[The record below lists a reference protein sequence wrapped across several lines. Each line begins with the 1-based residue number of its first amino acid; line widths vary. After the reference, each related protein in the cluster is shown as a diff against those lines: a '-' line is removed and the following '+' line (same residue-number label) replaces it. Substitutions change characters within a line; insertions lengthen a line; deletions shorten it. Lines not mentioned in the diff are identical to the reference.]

1 MKIDFVETYMPST
14 LELNIQDVQTT
25 RQQLS
30 NYMEVSF
37 PDIAHNPGTVL
48 GDLIVTPQSYVVTAL
63 QQGIENLVSDITLSN
78 VAQGTIFN
86 CDFVQDYIKNYGVD
100 TSLYYPSSGVL
111 RLVFSEDKT
120 YELDRSTQFRLGA
133 DIYSIYLPNNGNF
146 FCLSSTEVH
155 KDGVNA
161 CTLKDTG
168 SGMWFCDVPVVG
180 KVGEVTITAGTSGE
194 VSELIP
200 ELYSIQALDD
210 FSSGVISDSLP
221 NLAKKTQTTSFSASL
236 NTRYGAIQYINA
248 TCPFA
253 ESIYALRD
261 GDKDLLRTYQNQYGI
276 ASGCLDVFART
287 QSYEFTERQQ
297 VKLTLSDDGQWLE
310 GDWIYTGQPYH
321 LESITHP
328 SIDAKD
334 LEDREII
341 STSDPDL
348 HLGAIAAYT
357 KHEKLH
363 IRLRNLFDASNNSLF
378 TFQLDPDTAK
388 QYTYVTVTYQT
399 DPLFPA
405 LAATTENEDYSPIN
419 ANVLVRGFIPII
431 ISQFDIIYTKLP
443 GVIPNLEEAKDKI
456 KIYLGK
462 VGAPNQFSI
471 AEIAK
476 IMQEAGVNYL
486 KDIDVT
492 AKVQWTVG
500 THVQNMQGEIEPVL
514 QTEIKSADDLRV
526 YYPNN
531 DETLV
536 STDMYACSPKIIR
549 YYVLEN
555 SIKFKEVRDV

>member
-1 MKIDFVETYMPST
+1 MEIDFINTYMPST
-14 LELNIQDVQTT
+14 IELDIPQVRVN

-30 NYMEVSF
+30 NYVSVAF
-37 PDIAHNPGTVL
+37 PDIAHNPGTVI
-48 GDLIVTPQSYVVTAL
+48 GDLIITPQSYIISSIE
-63 QQGIENLVSDITLSN
+63 QGLENVLSDITLEN
-78 VAQGTIFN
+78 VANGTIFN
-86 CDFVQDYIKNYGVD
+86 CDFVSSYIKNYGVD
-100 TSLYYPSSGVL
+100 SSLYYPSSGVL

-120 YELDRSTQFRLGA
+120 YELDRSTQFKI
-133 DIYSIYLPNNGNF
+133 DNYIYSIYLPNNGNF
-146 FCLSSTEVH
+146 FCVASSETL

-161 CTLKDTG
+161 CQLKDTG

-180 KVGEVTITAGTSGE
+180 KVEEVNIAAGTSCLINS
-194 VSELIP
+194 VIP
-200 ELYSIQALDD
+200 ELYTIQTLIP

-221 NLAKKTQTTSFSASL
+221 NLAKRTQTTSFSASL
-236 NTRYGAIQYINA
+236 NTRYGAIQYINT
-248 TCPFA
+248 TCPFI
-253 ESIYALRD
+253 ESTYALRD
-261 GDKDLLRTYQNQYGI
+261 GDKDLLRTYYNGYGI
-276 ASGCLDVFART
+276 ASGCLDIFART
-287 QSYEFTERQQ
+287 QSYEFTENQQ
-297 VKLTLSDDGQWLE
+297 VKLFLSEDQQWLE

-328 SIDAKD
+328 DVDAKD

-341 STSDPDL
+341 STSDVSL
-348 HLGAIAAYT
+348 NLGAIAAYT

-363 IRLRNLFDASNNSLF
+363 IRLKNLFDESNNSLF
-378 TFQLDPDTAK
+378 TMYLDENGK

-405 LAATTENEDYSPIN
+405 VSATVENEDYSPIN
-419 ANVLVRGFIPII
+419 ANVLVRGFIPVV
-431 ISQFDIIYTKLP
+431 ISQFDVIYTKLP
-443 GVIPNLEEAKDKI
+443 GVIPNLQEAKDKI

-486 KDIDVT
+486 KDIDVV

-500 THVQNMQGEIEPVL
+500 SHIQNKDGSISPVL
-514 QTEIKSADDLRV
+514 DTEIRSAEDLRV